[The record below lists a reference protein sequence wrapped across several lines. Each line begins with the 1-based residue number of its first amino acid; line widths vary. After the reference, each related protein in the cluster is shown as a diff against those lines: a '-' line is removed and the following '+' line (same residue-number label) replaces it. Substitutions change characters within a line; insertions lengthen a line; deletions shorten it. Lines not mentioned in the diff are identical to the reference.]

1 MTILYII
8 IALLILLLM
17 ILIHEFGHY
26 IVGKI
31 LKFKINEFSIGF
43 GPKIFSKTNKKTGEI
58 FSLRLL
64 PLGGFCAFDGEDS
77 VDDESKPVQNDDSA
91 KKNNSINENVDV
103 FDEETNRADIIE
115 ENRSLA
121 AVEKDDNQQESK
133 ETELKKFNDQPP
145 WKRILVL
152 LAGATFN
159 FLSGIIFAFIFLCV
173 GGNMFT
179 VVGDKVLTKD
189 GEDINPQLMKNDVII
204 RVNGVDLNVMNTFS
218 DVISAS
224 DGTEFTF
231 TVIRDGETLDVIVK
245 KGTVYDKKNKKE
257 YLGFG
262 IMSGTLAKPMNVWE
276 ALALCVPYTLKLS
289 WVILGTFGKL
299 LTGKL
304 GLNTV
309 TGPISTI
316 GFMAQ
321 AAKQN
326 WLNILLLLPMI
337 SANLAIF
344 NVLPIPALDGSKVVF
359 AIIEWVRGKPLNRK
373 VEAYIH
379 AAGFIL
385 LLGFCVLVEILHLF

>member
-91 KKNNSINENVDV
+91 KKNHSIDEKVDV

-133 ETELKKFNDQPP
+133 VTELKKFNDQPP

-309 TGPISTI
+309 TGPITTI

-379 AAGFIL
+379 AAGFIV

>member
-77 VDDESKPVQNDDSA
+77 VDDESNPVQNDDSA
-91 KKNNSINENVDV
+91 KKNHSINENVDV

-115 ENRSLA
+115 ENHSLA
-121 AVEKDDNQQESK
+121 NVEKDDNQQEGG

-218 DVISAS
+218 DVVSAS

-379 AAGFIL
+379 AAGFIV

>member
-1 MTILYII
+1 
-8 IALLILLLM
+8 
-17 ILIHEFGHY
+17 
-26 IVGKI
+26 
-31 LKFKINEFSIGF
+31 
-43 GPKIFSKTNKKTGEI
+43 
-58 FSLRLL
+58 
-64 PLGGFCAFDGEDS
+64 
-77 VDDESKPVQNDDSA
+77 
-91 KKNNSINENVDV
+91 
-103 FDEETNRADIIE
+103 
-115 ENRSLA
+115 
-121 AVEKDDNQQESK
+121 
-133 ETELKKFNDQPP
+133 
-145 WKRILVL
+145 
-152 LAGATFN
+152 
-159 FLSGIIFAFIFLCV
+159 
-173 GGNMFT
+173 MFT

-231 TVIRDGETLDVIVK
+231 TVIRNGETLDVIVK

-309 TGPISTI
+309 TGPITTI

-379 AAGFIL
+379 AAGFIV

>member
-91 KKNNSINENVDV
+91 KKNHSINENVDV

-121 AVEKDDNQQESK
+121 AVEKDDNQQEGK

-218 DVISAS
+218 DVVSAS

>member
-31 LKFKINEFSIGF
+31 LKFKINEFSVGF
-43 GPKIFSKTNKKTGEI
+43 GPKIFSKTNKKTGEV

-77 VDDESKPVQNDDSA
+77 VDDENKQVNKGASPDKNASA
-91 KKNNSINENVDV
+91 QENADV
-103 FDEETNRADIIE
+103 FAEEAKPADNKAENLISETE
-115 ENRSLA
+115 END
-121 AVEKDDNQQESK
+121 EPEQI
-133 ETELKKFNDQPP
+133 ELKKFNDQPP

-218 DVISAS
+218 DVISSAT
-224 DGTEFTF
+224 GEEFTF
-231 TVIRDGETLDVIVK
+231 TVIRDGETLDVVVK
-245 KGTVYDKKNKKE
+245 KGTVYDAENDKE
-257 YLGFG
+257 YVGFG
-262 IMSGTLAKPMNVWE
+262 IMSGTVAQPMNGWK

-359 AIIEWVRGKPLNRK
+359 AIIEWVRGKPINRK

-379 AAGFIL
+379 AAGFIV

>member
-31 LKFKINEFSIGF
+31 LKFKINEFSVGF
-43 GPKIFSKTNKKTGEI
+43 GPKIFSKTNKKTGEV

-77 VDDESKPVQNDDSA
+77 VDDETKPINKDSSPDKNAVVQ
-91 KKNNSINENVDV
+91 ENADV
-103 FDEETNRADIIE
+103 FAEEVKPADNTAENQASATKENDEPE
-115 ENRSLA
+115 
-121 AVEKDDNQQESK
+121 Q
-133 ETELKKFNDQPP
+133 TELKKFNDQPS

-179 VVGDKVLTKD
+179 VVGDKVLTKN

-204 RVNGVDLNVMNTFS
+204 RVNGVDLNAMNTFS
-218 DVISAS
+218 DVISSAT
-224 DGTEFTF
+224 GEEFTF
-231 TVIRDGETLDVIVK
+231 TVIRDGETIDVVVK
-245 KGTVYDKKNKKE
+245 KGTVYDKENDKE
-257 YLGFG
+257 YVGFG
-262 IMSGTLAKPMNVWE
+262 IRSGTVAQPMNGWK

-359 AIIEWVRGKPLNRK
+359 AVIEWVRGKPINRK

-379 AAGFIL
+379 AAGFIV

>member
-91 KKNNSINENVDV
+91 KKNLSINEKVDV

-121 AVEKDDNQQESK
+121 AVEKDDNQQKSK

-309 TGPISTI
+309 TGPITTI

-379 AAGFIL
+379 AAGFIV

>member
-91 KKNNSINENVDV
+91 KKNHSINEKVDV

-133 ETELKKFNDQPP
+133 ATKLKKFNDQPP

-309 TGPISTI
+309 TGPITTI

-379 AAGFIL
+379 AAGFIV

>member
-91 KKNNSINENVDV
+91 KKNLSINEKVDV

-133 ETELKKFNDQPP
+133 VTELKKFNDQPP

-309 TGPISTI
+309 TGPITTI

-379 AAGFIL
+379 AAGFIV

>member
-77 VDDESKPVQNDDSA
+77 VDDESKPIQNDDSA
-91 KKNNSINENVDV
+91 KKNHSINENVDV

-115 ENRSLA
+115 ENHSLA
-121 AVEKDDNQQESK
+121 NVEKDDNQQEGG

-218 DVISAS
+218 DVISS
-224 DGTEFTF
+224 STGEEFTF
-231 TVIRDGETLDVIVK
+231 TVIRDGETLDVVVK
-245 KGTVYDKKNKKE
+245 KGTVYDAENDKE
-257 YLGFG
+257 YVGFG
-262 IMSGTLAKPMNVWE
+262 IMSGTVAQPMNGWK

-359 AIIEWVRGKPLNRK
+359 AIIEWVRGKPINRK

-379 AAGFIL
+379 AAGFIV

>member
-91 KKNNSINENVDV
+91 KKNHSINENVDV

-115 ENRSLA
+115 ENHSLA
-121 AVEKDDNQQESK
+121 AVEKDDNQQEGK

-218 DVISAS
+218 DVVSAS

-379 AAGFIL
+379 AAGFIV

>member
-77 VDDESKPVQNDDSA
+77 VDDESNPVQNDDSA
-91 KKNNSINENVDV
+91 KKNHSINENVDV

-121 AVEKDDNQQESK
+121 AVEKDDNQQEGG

-218 DVISAS
+218 DVVSAS

-379 AAGFIL
+379 AAGFIV

>member
-31 LKFKINEFSIGF
+31 LKFKINEFSVGF
-43 GPKIFSKTNKKTGEI
+43 GPKIFSKTNKKTGEV
-58 FSLRLL
+58 FSLRLF

-77 VDDESKPVQNDDSA
+77 VYDEKKPVSNDTSVNKSA
-91 KKNNSINENVDV
+91 IAQEK
-103 FDEETNRADIIE
+103 ADIFAEDVKPADNIAENQTSLSE
-115 ENRSLA
+115 ENA
-121 AVEKDDNQQESK
+121 KQAQG
-133 ETELKKFNDQPP
+133 ELKKFNDQPP

-179 VVGDKVLTKD
+179 VVGDKVLTKN

-204 RVNGVDLNVMNTFS
+204 RVNGVDLNVINTFS
-218 DVISAS
+218 DVVSSAT
-224 DGTEFTF
+224 GEEFTF
-231 TVIRDGETLDVIVK
+231 TVIRDGETLDVVVK
-245 KGTVYDKKNKKE
+245 KGTVYDKENDKE
-257 YLGFG
+257 YVGFG
-262 IMSGTLAKPMNVWE
+262 ILSGTVAKPMNVWK

-359 AIIEWVRGKPLNRK
+359 AIIEWVRGKPINRK

-379 AAGFIL
+379 AAGFIV

>member
-31 LKFKINEFSIGF
+31 LKFKINEFSVGF
-43 GPKIFSKTNKKTGEI
+43 GPKIFSKTNKKTGEV

-77 VDDESKPVQNDDSA
+77 VDDENKQVNKGASPDKNAAAQENADVFAEEVKPADSA
-91 KKNNSINENVDV
+91 TKNQISA
-103 FDEETNRADIIE
+103 TE
-115 ENRSLA
+115 END
-121 AVEKDDNQQESK
+121 EPEQI
-133 ETELKKFNDQPP
+133 ELKKFNDQPP

-218 DVISAS
+218 DVISS
-224 DGTEFTF
+224 STGEEFTF
-231 TVIRDGETLDVIVK
+231 TVIRDGETLDVVVK
-245 KGTVYDKKNKKE
+245 KGTVYDAENDKE
-257 YLGFG
+257 YVGFG
-262 IMSGTLAKPMNVWE
+262 IMSGTVAQPMNGWK

-359 AIIEWVRGKPLNRK
+359 AIIEWVRGKPINRK

-379 AAGFIL
+379 AAGFIV

>member
-77 VDDESKPVQNDDSA
+77 VDDESKPIQNDDSA
-91 KKNNSINENVDV
+91 KKNHSINENVDV

-115 ENRSLA
+115 ENHSLA
-121 AVEKDDNQQESK
+121 NVEKDDNQQEGG

-218 DVISAS
+218 DVVSAS

-379 AAGFIL
+379 AAGFIV

>member
-91 KKNNSINENVDV
+91 KKNHSINENVDV

-115 ENRSLA
+115 ENHSLA
-121 AVEKDDNQQESK
+121 NVEKDDNQQESK

-218 DVISAS
+218 DVVSAS

-379 AAGFIL
+379 AAGFIA

>member
-31 LKFKINEFSIGF
+31 LKFKINEFSVGF
-43 GPKIFSKTNKKTGEI
+43 GPKIFSKTNKKTGEV

-77 VDDESKPVQNDDSA
+77 VDDENKQVNKGASPDKNAAAQENADVFAEEVKPADSA
-91 KKNNSINENVDV
+91 TENQASVP
-103 FDEETNRADIIE
+103 E
-115 ENRSLA
+115 
-121 AVEKDDNQQESK
+121 EKDEPEQI
-133 ETELKKFNDQPP
+133 ELKKFNDQPP

-218 DVISAS
+218 DVISS
-224 DGTEFTF
+224 STGEEFTF
-231 TVIRDGETLDVIVK
+231 TVIRDGETLDVVVK
-245 KGTVYDKKNKKE
+245 KGTVYDAENDKE
-257 YLGFG
+257 YVGFG
-262 IMSGTLAKPMNVWE
+262 IMSGTVAQPMNGWK

-359 AIIEWVRGKPLNRK
+359 AIIEWVRGKPINRK

-379 AAGFIL
+379 AAGFIV

>member
-77 VDDESKPVQNDDSA
+77 VDDESNPVQNDDSA
-91 KKNNSINENVDV
+91 KKNHSINENVDV

-121 AVEKDDNQQESK
+121 AVEKDDNQQEGG

-218 DVISAS
+218 DVVSAS

-344 NVLPIPALDGSKVVF
+344 NVLTIPALDGSKVVF

-379 AAGFIL
+379 AAGFIV

>member
-121 AVEKDDNQQESK
+121 AVEKDVTQQVSK

>member
-91 KKNNSINENVDV
+91 KKNLSINEKVDV

-121 AVEKDDNQQESK
+121 AVEKDDNKQESK
-133 ETELKKFNDQPP
+133 ATELKKFNDQPP

-218 DVISAS
+218 EVISAS

-309 TGPISTI
+309 TGPITTI

-379 AAGFIL
+379 AAGFIV

>member
-91 KKNNSINENVDV
+91 KKNHSINENVDV
-103 FDEETNRADIIE
+103 FDEETNRADIID
-115 ENRSLA
+115 ENCSLA

-309 TGPISTI
+309 TGPITTI

-379 AAGFIL
+379 AAGFIV

>member
-77 VDDESKPVQNDDSA
+77 VDDDSKPVQNDDSA
-91 KKNNSINENVDV
+91 KKNLSINEKVDV

-133 ETELKKFNDQPP
+133 ATELKKFNDQPP

-309 TGPISTI
+309 TGPITTI

-379 AAGFIL
+379 AAGFIV

>member
-1 MTILYII
+1 ML
-8 IALLILLLM
+8 AAVAILLAM
-17 ILIHEFGHY
+17 VTIHEFGHY
-26 IVGKI
+26 LAGKA
-31 LKFKINEFSIGF
+31 LGFKINEFSVGF
-43 GPKIFSKTNKKTGEI
+43 GPAIYKKRSKKTGEL
-58 FSLRLL
+58 FALRVI
-64 PLGGFCAFDGEDS
+64 PLGGYCAFDGEDS

-91 KKNNSINENVDV
+91 KKNLSINEKVDV

-133 ETELKKFNDQPP
+133 VTELKKFNDQPP

-257 YLGFG
+257 Y
-262 IMSGTLAKPMNVWE
+262 SMNIQQI
-276 ALALCVPYTLKLS
+276 T
-289 WVILGTFGKL
+289 IL
-299 LTGKL
+299 
-304 GLNTV
+304 
-309 TGPISTI
+309 I
-316 GFMAQ
+316 
-321 AAKQN
+321 
-326 WLNILLLLPMI
+326 
-337 SANLAIF
+337 
-344 NVLPIPALDGSKVVF
+344 
-359 AIIEWVRGKPLNRK
+359 
-373 VEAYIH
+373 
-379 AAGFIL
+379 
-385 LLGFCVLVEILHLF
+385 

>member
-77 VDDESKPVQNDDSA
+77 VDDENNPVQNDDSA
-91 KKNNSINENVDV
+91 KKNHSINENVVV

-115 ENRSLA
+115 GNRSLA
-121 AVEKDDNQQESK
+121 AVEKDGNQQEGK

-218 DVISAS
+218 DVVSAS

-257 YLGFG
+257 HLGFG
-262 IMSGTLAKPMNVWE
+262 IMSGMLAKPMNVWE

-379 AAGFIL
+379 AAGFIV